1 MEEWLLLL
9 LPIAA
14 ASGWYAASRHYKK
27 KYLLR
32 HTENL
37 RQAYCRGLNYLL
49 SEKTDKAI
57 DAFEALLVNDCET
70 VETHIALGNLYRRR
84 GELEKA
90 IEIHE
95 KLLDLKNASPEQ
107 GARAH
112 FELGLDYLRAG
123 LFDRAESIFQN
134 LADHE
139 GYRKAALQQLVKIY
153 QHEKDWT
160 MAAQTVSGLLRL
172 DKAPCGETV
181 AQFLCEMAEEAL
193 IGNRNEE
200 AGRRLEEA
208 LREDPV
214 CVRASLLMGKLHMR
228 EGRFE
233 QAMRSLKQV
242 ESQNPAY
249 LPEILAPLAI
259 CHERLNKPAG
269 ELMGYFGY
277 LYETYGLESAGLAMV
292 EHLRCES
299 GAAKA
304 SQHLQR
310 LLENKPSAKTL
321 NMLTGLLL
329 EEDAGSSHRDA
340 LIRMDRALGRMS
352 SAPPHYACGQ
362 CGFSGF
368 ELHWR
373 CPSCHHWETTRP
385 LQA

>member
-9 LPIAA
+9 LPVAA
-14 ASGWYAASRHYKK
+14 ASGWYAANRHYKK
-27 KYLLR
+27 KYLLQ
-32 HTENL
+32 HTDNL

-70 VETHIALGNLYRRR
+70 IETHIALGNLYRRR
-84 GELEKA
+84 GELQKA

-95 KLLDLKNASPEQ
+95 KLLDLKSANPEQ
-107 GARAH
+107 IAQAQ

-134 LADHE
+134 LADRE
-139 GYRKAALQQLVKIY
+139 GLNKAALQQLVKIY
-153 QHEKDWT
+153 QHEKDWA
-160 MAAQTVSGLLRL
+160 MAAQTVMRLLRL
-172 DKAPCGETV
+172 DKAPCGETI
-181 AQFLCEMAEEAL
+181 AQFLCEMAEESL

-200 AGRRLEEA
+200 AAERLEAA
-208 LREDPV
+208 LREDPA
-214 CVRASLLMGKLHMR
+214 CVRASLLRAKLQMR
-228 EGRFE
+228 EGEFE
-233 QAMRSLKQV
+233 QAIKSLKQV

-249 LPEILAPLAI
+249 LPEILAPLEV
-259 CHERLNKPAG
+259 CYQRLDRSPG

-277 LYETYGLESAGLAMV
+277 LYETYGIESAGLAMV
-292 EHLRCES
+292 EHLRTEF

-304 SQHLQR
+304 SQHVQKI
-310 LLENKPSAKTL
+310 LETKPSSRGL

-329 EEDAGSSHRDA
+329 EEASASMHRDA
-340 LIRMDRALGRMS
+340 LVRMDRALGRMS
-352 SAPPHYACGQ
+352 ASPPRYSCCH

-373 CPSCHHWETTRP
+373 CPSCHHWETTKP